1 MLVDPVGAREAA
13 RLEYERT
20 HPPEEAGGGASRD
33 EGDYRREYRRTHV
46 SGKGR
51 ELVGLRLTRAQEY
64 TQRLAAQRADD
75 YRRIT
80 NYS

>member
-20 HPPEEAGGGASRD
+20 HPEETGGGASRD
-33 EGDYRREYRRTHV
+33 EDDYRREYRRTHV

-51 ELVGLRLTRAQEY
+51 ELVGLRSTRAQEY

-75 YRRIT
+75 YRRII